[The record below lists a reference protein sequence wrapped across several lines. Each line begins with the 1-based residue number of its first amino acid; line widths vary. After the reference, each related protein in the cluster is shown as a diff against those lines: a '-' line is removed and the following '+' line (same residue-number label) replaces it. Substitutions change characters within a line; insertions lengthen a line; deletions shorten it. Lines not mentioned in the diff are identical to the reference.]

1 MRSHKSEELLRK
13 PFRRKNSLWFDRV
26 VSKQT
31 PSESTE
37 PTCLAV
43 VTLKNNICV
52 SRPKSTQNRVGSRK
66 DFSEQ
71 KSTIWRRLN
80 CESRQKASDVA
91 FERDSVA

>member
-43 VTLKNNICV
+43 VALKNICL
-52 SRPKSTQNRVGSRK
+52 SRPKSTQNRVGSGK
-66 DFSEQ
+66 DLSER